1 MDISQW
7 EAGQFDVLRRF
18 GQHRGTSVK
27 DIDSMDVDGEQDNS
41 GAAGQVETIVS
52 MAVSA
57 DGLWLATG
65 DLLNRIFI
73 FNLDTLQV
81 RTFFFLHETISKHQ
95 GSDYVTIDLTRA
107 SLHLSSLAPRHS
119 S

>member
-27 DIDSMDVDGEQDNS
+27 DIDSMDVDGEQDNV

-81 RTFFFLHETISKHQ
+81 RTFFFFLRETISKHQ
-95 GSDYVTIDLTRA
+95 GSDCVTLDLTRL
-107 SLHLSSLAPRHS
+107 SLFFFLP
-119 S
+119 